1 MSGTLN
7 GYDASNRLHGASMTG
22 QNFTYIYTGDGS
34 NGRFGNMT
42 CTNTGNKPCTPL
54 GLTFNALNN
63 QIATTGYSYD
73 GAGNL
78 LTTNTLMPKMVYD
91 AENRLTCVQGTDGTC
106 TSSTAML
113 YFYDASVSERCQ
125 VPLFCPEKQ
134 F

>member
-1 MSGTLN
+1 MRLDDVSRRAGSLC
-7 GYDASNRLHGASMTG
+7 ASR
-22 QNFTYIYTGDGS
+22 
-34 NGRFGNMT
+34 
-42 CTNTGNKPCTPL
+42 
-54 GLTFNALNN
+54 

-113 YFYDASVSERCQ
+113 YFYDASGQRVGKQQANGRGENGVRGRTVSGTVVLSEETVIGRGHGKGEAGD
-125 VPLFCPEKQ
+125 VGGG
-134 F
+134 